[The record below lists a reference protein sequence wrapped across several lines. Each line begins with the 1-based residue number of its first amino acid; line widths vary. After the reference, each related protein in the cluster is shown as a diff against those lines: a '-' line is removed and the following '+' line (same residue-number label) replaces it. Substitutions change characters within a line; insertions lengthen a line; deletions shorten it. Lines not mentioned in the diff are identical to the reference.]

1 MHELIAQQ
9 RYITYIT
16 YTIYIT
22 YISYITFGFFDI
34 LNYIYT
40 FFNIKEMD
48 KLTLEDS
55 FRELIKQRKWYVNSL
70 RSPIQAKY
78 DKATFQKGGKVPEER
93 IRDYLAAAGW
103 KCVQPELWEKT

>member
-1 MHELIAQQ
+1 
-9 RYITYIT
+9 
-16 YTIYIT
+16 
-22 YISYITFGFFDI
+22 
-34 LNYIYT
+34 
-40 FFNIKEMD
+40 MD

-103 KCVQPELWEKT
+103 KCVQPELWESSLSRMIRFLRSKCLKEVGEGI

>member
-1 MHELIAQQ
+1 MHELITQQ
-9 RYITYIT
+9 RYITYT
-16 YTIYIT
+16 KYIT
-22 YISYITFGFFDI
+22 YISYIALVFLI
-34 LNYIYT
+34 YRIIYT
-40 FFNIKEMD
+40 FFNTKEMD

>member
-1 MHELIAQQ
+1 
-9 RYITYIT
+9 
-16 YTIYIT
+16 
-22 YISYITFGFFDI
+22 
-34 LNYIYT
+34 
-40 FFNIKEMD
+40 MD

-78 DKATFQKGGKVPEER
+78 DKATFQKGGKIPEER

-103 KCVQPELWEKT
+103 KLSLIHI

>member
-1 MHELIAQQ
+1 M
-9 RYITYIT
+9 
-16 YTIYIT
+16 
-22 YISYITFGFFDI
+22 
-34 LNYIYT
+34 
-40 FFNIKEMD
+40 
-48 KLTLEDS
+48 EDS

-103 KCVQPELWEKT
+103 KCVQPELWEKCTVPEELSTGDQGFNTYKL

>member
-1 MHELIAQQ
+1 
-9 RYITYIT
+9 
-16 YTIYIT
+16 
-22 YISYITFGFFDI
+22 
-34 LNYIYT
+34 
-40 FFNIKEMD
+40 MD

-70 RSPIQAKY
+70 RSPVQAKY

-103 KCVQPELWEKT
+103 KCVQPELWEKICTLQYLTTRFLLFFNIYLNIAFNITNENLK

>member
-1 MHELIAQQ
+1 
-9 RYITYIT
+9 
-16 YTIYIT
+16 
-22 YISYITFGFFDI
+22 
-34 LNYIYT
+34 
-40 FFNIKEMD
+40 MD

-78 DKATFQKGGKVPEER
+78 QKGGKVPEER

>member
-1 MHELIAQQ
+1 
-9 RYITYIT
+9 
-16 YTIYIT
+16 
-22 YISYITFGFFDI
+22 
-34 LNYIYT
+34 
-40 FFNIKEMD
+40 MD

-93 IRDYLAAAGW
+93 IRDYLAAAG
-103 KCVQPELWEKT
+103 

>member
-1 MHELIAQQ
+1 RLDA
-9 RYITYIT
+9 RR
-16 YTIYIT
+16 
-22 YISYITFGFFDI
+22 
-34 LNYIYT
+34 
-40 FFNIKEMD
+40 
-48 KLTLEDS
+48 TLKSLVADL
-55 FRELIKQRKWYVNSL
+55 RIKQRKWYVNSL

>member
-1 MHELIAQQ
+1 
-9 RYITYIT
+9 
-16 YTIYIT
+16 
-22 YISYITFGFFDI
+22 
-34 LNYIYT
+34 
-40 FFNIKEMD
+40 MD

-93 IRDYLAAAGW
+93 IRDW
-103 KCVQPELWEKT
+103 KHDRISAKGESSKGS

>member
-1 MHELIAQQ
+1 
-9 RYITYIT
+9 
-16 YTIYIT
+16 
-22 YISYITFGFFDI
+22 
-34 LNYIYT
+34 
-40 FFNIKEMD
+40 MD

-93 IRDYLAAAGW
+93 IRDYLLPLVGNVFSLNYGR
-103 KCVQPELWEKT
+103 KHKNYNI

>member
-1 MHELIAQQ
+1 
-9 RYITYIT
+9 
-16 YTIYIT
+16 
-22 YISYITFGFFDI
+22 
-34 LNYIYT
+34 
-40 FFNIKEMD
+40 MD

-103 KCVQPELWEKT
+103 KCVQPELWERTSP

>member
-1 MHELIAQQ
+1 
-9 RYITYIT
+9 
-16 YTIYIT
+16 
-22 YISYITFGFFDI
+22 
-34 LNYIYT
+34 
-40 FFNIKEMD
+40 MD

-103 KCVQPELWEKT
+103 KCVQPELWEERSTGIVLTSRIRYWKHDRISAKGESSKGS